1 MSRIVRIYRSPKPA
15 TQSALGNTREWV
27 LEFEPAGG
35 REIDPLMGWV
45 GTSDPES
52 QVRLT
57 FPSREEAVAYAERNA
72 LLFEVEPESNVVY
85 RPKAYGEN
93 YIPSRL
99 ENWTH

>member
-1 MSRIVRIYRSPKPA
+1 MSRMVRIYRQPKPA
-15 TQSALGNTREWV
+15 TQSAHGTAKLWV
-27 LEFEPAGG
+27 LEFEPKRR
-35 REIDPLMGWV
+35 REIDPLMGWEA
-45 GTSDPES
+45 SSYPDE

-57 FPSREEAVAYAERNA
+57 FPSREAAVAYAERNGF
-72 LLFEVEPESNVVY
+72 LFEVEPEAEVVY